1 MTPACIRFI
10 NIPELVAYITPLI
23 SRHDLVQL
31 ARVNHA
37 FNSTCIPLIWQ
48 TLDLQ
53 DNAISNRLLN
63 SPQALQAFS
72 RNINS
77 IHAVVWKPNFS
88 WYYIH
93 ALWTYLNSAPLPE
106 EHQTISTAVLT
117 HQQWGSMQLRPF
129 SSLVPL
135 PPLLSLSQFKAC
147 MTNFPGD
154 KLPPEVPVYDPGRH
168 LHQILWL
175 LRLNS
180 DTLTSLDL
188 TQMNFRS
195 LRVVRDI
202 SRTISQL
209 RCLRTLR
216 LGAEPISS
224 HSRQAFDT
232 FFFSC
237 PSSLVDL
244 DFVCRIVES
253 KFVYSLDP
261 TLGDWDF
268 DQGPIVLREV
278 PLLRLKRLGIP
289 AMHHDDLAPVFRIVL
304 EQCPFLEALAI
315 PNLGLLSDD
324 TLFAIASIGE
334 LCPHISEL
342 SFPEGCLVE
351 HAMMILDGL
360 PRQQLKSL
368 CFRYY
373 QDPDPEPMIAT
384 WVQHSNTLQKIELSN
399 CTQVGSIV
407 IQAALT
413 TCEALEWVCTKLR
426 ELEIVVWVTANGMS
440 PDYISDQSKVT
451 WEEADHHHWETLGK
465 LYSQIGALTRLEI
478 LDLRAVGQVDI
489 PIDHNERVYFHQP
502 SETCLPG
509 LLALEDPSTGQ
520 IGYLSKFEPLTRLRE
535 LRGSFVWTQ
544 KNVQDRI
551 GNREVDWF
559 VDNLPA
565 LEVATFKGKD
575 YSEHLQ
581 SLELRRPDLKV
592 CQS

>member
-10 NIPELVAYITPLI
+10 SIPELFAYITLLI
-23 SRHDLVQL
+23 TKHDLVQL
-31 ARVNHA
+31 ARVDRA
-37 FNSTCIPLIWQ
+37 FNATCIPLIWQ

-53 DNAISNRLLN
+53 DNAVSNRLLS
-63 SPQALQAFS
+63 SPQALQAFA

-77 IHAVVWKPNFS
+77 IHAVFWKPNFS

-93 ALWTYLNSAPLPE
+93 ALWTYLNTAPLP
-106 EHQTISTAVLT
+106 EHQTISTTVLT

-135 PPLLSLSQFKAC
+135 PPLLGLSQFKAC
-147 MTNFPGD
+147 MTSYPGD

-175 LRLNS
+175 LRLNC

-188 TQMNFRS
+188 TQMSFWS

-209 RCLRTLR
+209 HCLRTLR

-244 DFVCRIVES
+244 DFVCKIVES

-268 DQGPIVLREV
+268 DQGPIILRET

-304 EQCPFLEALAI
+304 GQCPLLEALAI
-315 PNLGLLSDD
+315 PNLGVLSDD

-334 LCPHISEL
+334 LCPRISEL

-351 HAMMILDGL
+351 NAMMILEGL
-360 PRQQLKSL
+360 PCQQLKSL
-368 CFRYY
+368 CFRHY

-384 WVQHSNTLQKIELSN
+384 WVQHSTTLRQIELSN
-399 CTQVGSIV
+399 CTKVGSVV

-413 TCEALEWVCTKLR
+413 TCEALEVLHVSGRAGQENVCLLFVHAVAHEWVCTKLR
-426 ELEIVVWVTANGMS
+426 ELEIVVWVTQNGMS
-440 PDYISDQSKVT
+440 PDYMSDQSKMT
-451 WEEADHHHWETLGK
+451 WEEVNHQHWEMLGK

-489 PIDHNERVYFHQP
+489 PTLPTDRVLFLQP
-502 SETCLPG
+502 SETCFPG
-509 LLALEDPSTGQ
+509 LLALDDPSTGQ
-520 IGYLSKFEPLTRLRE
+520 IGYLAKLESLIRLRE
-535 LRGSFVWTQ
+535 LRGSFVWMQT
-544 KNVQDRI
+544 NVQGRI
-551 GNREVDWF
+551 GEKEVDCSKL
-559 VDNLPA
+559 VI
-565 LEVATFKGKD
+565 TSKD
-575 YSEHLQ
+575 E
-581 SLELRRPDLKV
+581 
-592 CQS
+592 